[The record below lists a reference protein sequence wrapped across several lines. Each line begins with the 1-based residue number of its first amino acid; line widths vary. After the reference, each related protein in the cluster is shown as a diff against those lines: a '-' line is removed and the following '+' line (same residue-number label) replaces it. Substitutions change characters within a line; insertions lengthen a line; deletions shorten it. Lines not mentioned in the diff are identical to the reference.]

1 MTYSD
6 RVFIDVHDAIMT
18 RYRELLRME
27 SLGVWTPTK
36 GEEMANL
43 REFLD
48 ALDEGRVT
56 VEARR
61 P

>member
-6 RVFIDVHDAIMT
+6 RIFINVHDAIMT

-36 GEEMANL
+36 DEEMANL

-56 VEARR
+56 VVARR
-61 P
+61 A